1 MPTNEEKQ
9 AVWSAY
15 HSGKPTRVP
24 VTYGVNPRV
33 VLFNKDLNPNGIT
46 FEDYFNKAS
55 ALIEIQLRFLEYR
68 TEVINQY
75 CDSPVGRP
83 NSLAFYI
90 DNQNSYDSLY
100 FGTPLEFR
108 DGQVADTLPILAG
121 NDKYRIFDMEIEKPL
136 DNPFIKH
143 SIKRYED
150 IKSAISTL
158 SYKDMTFSV
167 APPLI
172 GFDGHLTI
180 ATCLRGSELYSDIYE
195 DSVYFKRLLQ
205 FIHNAV
211 VIRNRALHNLFGYTA
226 FAGTRGGFADDSIQ
240 LVSTNT
246 YKEMILPFHRDW
258 YGLWSFKGPH
268 GMHLCG
274 DATRHFPIIRDELN
288 VNSFDTGYPV
298 DFGWLR
304 KAVGN
309 DVEIYGGVEAGI
321 LLNGTPEQ
329 VYQRTKEI
337 LQSGIMEGGKF
348 VLRDANNLP
357 PNVPEENLSAMY
369 NCCLEHGNY

>member
-68 TEVINQY
+68 TEIINQY
-75 CDSPVGRP
+75 CDSPIGRP
-83 NSLAFYI
+83 KSLGFYI
-90 DNQNSYDSLY
+90 DSQNSYDSLY

-195 DSVYFKRLLQ
+195 DPVYFKRLLQ

-298 DFGWLR
+298 NFGWLR

-357 PNVPEENLSAMY
+357 PNVPLENLSAMY